1 MEFGMNYATL
11 SLLMLA
17 AQLIVTPASAK
28 TPFDGSW
35 DVAVETRTGSCEAS
49 THYRLTVRDGRV
61 SGAGDVSGRV
71 TEDGYVRV
79 SLGGSYANG
88 QLDGRSGS
96 GRWNAASAGA
106 PCSGRWRATRAE

>member
-17 AQLIVTPASAK
+17 AQLIVAPASAK

-49 THYRLTVRDGRV
+49 TH
-61 SGAGDVSGRV
+61 
-71 TEDGYVRV
+71 
-79 SLGGSYANG
+79 
-88 QLDGRSGS
+88 
-96 GRWNAASAGA
+96 
-106 PCSGRWRATRAE
+106 